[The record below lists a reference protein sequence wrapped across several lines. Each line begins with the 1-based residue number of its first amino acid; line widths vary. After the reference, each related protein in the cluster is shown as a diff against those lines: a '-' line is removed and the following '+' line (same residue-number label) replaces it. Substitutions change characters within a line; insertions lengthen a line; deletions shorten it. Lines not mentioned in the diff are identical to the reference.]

1 MEEKYHHKED
11 FPVQFRFRRA
21 LCLLLMFFLMLSAMP
36 ATFAEDTA
44 DVAVQSAPLERSAAT
59 RNGMVRVRLLSI
71 GSNPAS
77 LTVTAVGAMA
87 VSGGQTMALANGE
100 QISISHS
107 SATGEIRLTRGG
119 ETVSMG
125 REMALRRR
133 QTDGGFRIAQARR
146 PQNVYPGDLH
156 LVSKLESG
164 TYRLYVV
171 ANVYIESYLYGVVP
185 YEMGSSSALEALKAQ
200 AVAAR
205 TYTLRAMNANASK
218 VYDVVDTTA
227 DQVYNGSPAER
238 DRAAEAVDATRG
250 IVAMNDGKLTGTY
263 YTASNGGQTESARNA
278 WGSSGV
284 NYLTVKDD
292 PFDRMNPYSSTRK
305 LTIYAAFSHASQN
318 QTLTRLLQ
326 AKAPD
331 ATILRIEAVT
341 PHTPKYAAPSRL
353 YTKLDFDV
361 TALVNGETR
370 RLTLTFDIFSELE
383 SALNLSIN
391 TTKNELWSVKADGE
405 TFVLTVR
412 RYGHGIGMSQRG
424 AQQMANL
431 GYTYD
436 QILGFYYENCVR
448 MQYTFT
454 HTILPPVGDA
464 PVTATEA
471 PATISPAAP
480 NQAMV
485 TLVNVEDVLNVR
497 LTSSDNGAL
506 LTTLPAGT
514 AVTVLAKGD
523 NWTLIR
529 FGRIVGYVRTENL
542 TFTGTPPTQSD
553 ENPTPITRWATVTG
567 TNSLNLRASGS
578 YDAAVQST
586 IPGGA
591 VLCVFAVENG
601 WASIQYGAKTGY
613 CAAGYLTFSDTYP
626 GKTSQTGR
634 SAMVRTATALRATPS
649 TAAVVLMNLPQG
661 VQIAVQ
667 SSDGSWCRVTAGGI
681 DGYVLASSLDFSA
694 VGIELTPV
702 PTTSGEQTA
711 IVNSTAST
719 LNLRQGAG
727 TEYPVLAEIPK
738 GTSII
743 VTAYGETWCAVRW
756 GSLTGYVMT
765 QYLRF
770 DVPTA
775 TPTPGGTPTPSGT
788 PTPGATP
795 EPTASPEPSEA
806 PTPVPAASEPPAKV
820 EDDVSAGSYV
830 AWVSADNAPLRQAM
844 AADAAV
850 LATIPRGTQVTVL
863 AQDGGWCYA
872 AVGQMTGYFTA
883 DALSCEQPDAPLGQK
898 YVSTKSDSLAMRQSP
913 NAGASIVQWLP
924 RGALVT
930 FISQENGWSYIR
942 YGGKEG
948 YCASQYLSDSAPG
961 AVVISDTP
969 ILDVTLE
976 KVTGWTA
983 SIRQAETLYQWCS
996 ADAPETAKVEA
1007 DLVLT
1012 VLEKGE
1018 IWCRVRTEEGE
1029 EGYCL
1034 TSRLTLIAPE
1044 N

>member
-1 MEEKYHHKED
+1 M
-11 FPVQFRFRRA
+11 QFRYQRA
-21 LCLLLMFFLMLSAMP
+21 LCLLLMLFLMLSAMP
-36 ATFAEDTA
+36 TSFAEDTA
-44 DVAVQSAPLERSAAT
+44 DVAVYSAPLERSAAT

-305 LTIYAAFSHASQN
+305 MTIYAAFSHASQN

-361 TALVNGETR
+361 TALVDGETR

-464 PVTATEA
+464 PVTATEV

-480 NQAMV
+480 NQAMGDAG
-485 TLVNVEDVLNVR
+485 ECGGRAERAPDR
-497 LTSSDNGAL
+497 LRQRHTADDAARRNSRDR
-506 LTTLPAGT
+506 AG
-514 AVTVLAKGD
+514 KGRKLD
-523 NWTLIR
+523 AH
-529 FGRIVGYVRTENL
+529 
-542 TFTGTPPTQSD
+542 P
-553 ENPTPITRWATVTG
+553 
-567 TNSLNLRASGS
+567 LRA
-578 YDAAVQST
+578 DCRLR
-586 IPGGA
+586 PH
-591 VLCVFAVENG
+591 
-601 WASIQYGAKTGY
+601 
-613 CAAGYLTFSDTYP
+613 
-626 GKTSQTGR
+626 GK
-634 SAMVRTATALRATPS
+634 P
-649 TAAVVLMNLPQG
+649 
-661 VQIAVQ
+661 
-667 SSDGSWCRVTAGGI
+667 
-681 DGYVLASSLDFSA
+681 
-694 VGIELTPV
+694 
-702 PTTSGEQTA
+702 
-711 IVNSTAST
+711 
-719 LNLRQGAG
+719 
-727 TEYPVLAEIPK
+727 
-738 GTSII
+738 
-743 VTAYGETWCAVRW
+743 
-756 GSLTGYVMT
+756 
-765 QYLRF
+765 
-770 DVPTA
+770 DVH
-775 TPTPGGTPTPSGT
+775 
-788 PTPGATP
+788 
-795 EPTASPEPSEA
+795 
-806 PTPVPAASEPPAKV
+806 
-820 EDDVSAGSYV
+820 
-830 AWVSADNAPLRQAM
+830 RH
-844 AADAAV
+844 AADAERRKPDTHHPLGDRDRHEFAESARVRQLRRGSAV
-850 LATIPRGTQVTVL
+850 HHPRRRSAVRVRGGERLGEHTVWRENRL
-863 AQDGGWCYA
+863 LRGGVSHVQRYLSGQNEPDRAFCDGQDG
-872 AVGQMTGYFTA
+872 
-883 DALSCEQPDAPLGQK
+883 
-898 YVSTKSDSLAMRQSP
+898 
-913 NAGASIVQWLP
+913 NGASGDPVYCCGGADEPAAGRSNCRAEQRRQLVP
-924 RGALVT
+924 RD
-930 FISQENGWSYIR
+930 
-942 YGGKEG
+942 GG
-948 YCASQYLSDSAPG
+948 
-961 AVVISDTP
+961 
-969 ILDVTLE
+969 
-976 KVTGWTA
+976 
-983 SIRQAETLYQWCS
+983 RH
-996 ADAPETAKVEA
+996 
-1007 DLVLT
+1007 
-1012 VLEKGE
+1012 
-1018 IWCRVRTEEGE
+1018 
-1029 EGYCL
+1029 
-1034 TSRLTLIAPE
+1034 
-1044 N
+1044 

>member
-1 MEEKYHHKED
+1 
-11 FPVQFRFRRA
+11 
-21 LCLLLMFFLMLSAMP
+21 
-36 ATFAEDTA
+36 
-44 DVAVQSAPLERSAAT
+44 
-59 RNGMVRVRLLSI
+59 
-71 GSNPAS
+71 
-77 LTVTAVGAMA
+77 
-87 VSGGQTMALANGE
+87 
-100 QISISHS
+100 
-107 SATGEIRLTRGG
+107 
-119 ETVSMG
+119 
-125 REMALRRR
+125 
-133 QTDGGFRIAQARR
+133 
-146 PQNVYPGDLH
+146 
-156 LVSKLESG
+156 
-164 TYRLYVV
+164 
-171 ANVYIESYLYGVVP
+171 
-185 YEMGSSSALEALKAQ
+185 
-200 AVAAR
+200 
-205 TYTLRAMNANASK
+205 
-218 VYDVVDTTA
+218 
-227 DQVYNGSPAER
+227 
-238 DRAAEAVDATRG
+238 
-250 IVAMNDGKLTGTY
+250 
-263 YTASNGGQTESARNA
+263 
-278 WGSSGV
+278 
-284 NYLTVKDD
+284 
-292 PFDRMNPYSSTRK
+292 
-305 LTIYAAFSHASQN
+305 
-318 QTLTRLLQ
+318 
-326 AKAPD
+326 
-331 ATILRIEAVT
+331 
-341 PHTPKYAAPSRL
+341 
-353 YTKLDFDV
+353 
-361 TALVNGETR
+361 
-370 RLTLTFDIFSELE
+370 
-383 SALNLSIN
+383 
-391 TTKNELWSVKADGE
+391 
-405 TFVLTVR
+405 
-412 RYGHGIGMSQRG
+412 
-424 AQQMANL
+424 
-431 GYTYD
+431 
-436 QILGFYYENCVR
+436 
-448 MQYTFT
+448 
-454 HTILPPVGDA
+454 
-464 PVTATEA
+464 
-471 PATISPAAP
+471 
-480 NQAMV
+480 
-485 TLVNVEDVLNVR
+485 
-497 LTSSDNGAL
+497 
-506 LTTLPAGT
+506 
-514 AVTVLAKGD
+514 
-523 NWTLIR
+523 
-529 FGRIVGYVRTENL
+529 
-542 TFTGTPPTQSD
+542 
-553 ENPTPITRWATVTG
+553 
-567 TNSLNLRASGS
+567 
-578 YDAAVQST
+578 
-586 IPGGA
+586 
-591 VLCVFAVENG
+591 
-601 WASIQYGAKTGY
+601 
-613 CAAGYLTFSDTYP
+613 
-626 GKTSQTGR
+626 
-634 SAMVRTATALRATPS
+634 MVRTATALRATPS

-770 DVPTA
+770 DVPSGTPTPGA
-775 TPTPGGTPTPSGT
+775 TPTPSAT

-830 AWVSADNAPLRQAM
+830 AWVSADNALLRQTM

-863 AQDGGWCYA
+863 AQSGNWCYA

>member
-11 FPVQFRFRRA
+11 FPVQFRYQRA
-21 LCLLLMFFLMLSAMP
+21 LCLLLMLFLILSAVPGTSGLP
-36 ATFAEDTA
+36 AALAEDTA
-44 DVAVQSAPLERSAAT
+44 DVAVHSAPLERSAAT

-107 SATGEIRLTRGG
+107 SATGEIRLTRGN

-185 YEMGSSSALEALKAQ
+185 YEMGASSALEALKAQ

-227 DQVYNGSPAER
+227 DQVYNGSPTER

-305 LTIYAAFSHASQN
+305 MTIYAAFAHASQN
-318 QTLTRLLQ
+318 QSLTRLLQ
-326 AKAPD
+326 AKAPN

-361 TALVNGETR
+361 TALVDGETR

-391 TTKNELWSVKADGE
+391 KTKNELWSVKADGE

-497 LTSSDNGAL
+497 LTASDNGTL

-523 NWTLIR
+523 HWTLIR

-601 WASIQYGAKTGY
+601 WASVQYGAKTGY

-649 TAAVVLMNLPQG
+649 TAAVVLMTLPQG

-770 DVPTA
+770 DVPSGTPTPGA
-775 TPTPGGTPTPSGT
+775 TPTPSAT

-976 KVTGWTA
+976 K
-983 SIRQAETLYQWCS
+983 
-996 ADAPETAKVEA
+996 
-1007 DLVLT
+1007 
-1012 VLEKGE
+1012 
-1018 IWCRVRTEEGE
+1018 
-1029 EGYCL
+1029 
-1034 TSRLTLIAPE
+1034 
-1044 N
+1044 